1 LLPSGPHDEFLELC
15 AVSTS
20 GQLSEA
26 ERNRLREHLATCS
39 ECRNALREFESVVHD
54 TIPAIGAEHLS
65 EQSSRIEPGPSWS
78 RSKAEKAFFERLA
91 REEKQEATGTEKK
104 NGVPAGFRRILPTAP
119 ESTWRHVWMLY
130 AAGILLFV
138 TLCFSAYWVGVRHGT
153 EEAKSTQPTT
163 VSQPQAAT
171 QSVPSLEEQLS
182 DAAHEREI
190 ARAQVAQRDKAL
202 AGLRRQLQQQ
212 SVEINRMKEA
222 QDKLQA
228 TVQSDQI
235 GKQDLA
241 QQRTELRQKLEAAQA
256 QSQSLQQQVNSLTQQ
271 SSTET
276 SQAKAL
282 GSKVEDLTRLL
293 EDREKA
299 LNQRDELLAHDRDI
313 REVMGA
319 RNLYIAEVYDT
330 DEKGAARKPYGRV
343 FYTKEKSLIFYAYDL
358 DQQQSKNHAPT
369 FQAWG
374 RRGPDFKQAVNLGI
388 FYEDNASKK
397 RWVLKSED
405 PKTLA
410 QIDAVFVTVETRGGS
425 DKPSS
430 GSVRNSRRLDGLHSN
445 ARSRWNCHGTTFKSN
460 SSDYE
465 FLARHA
471 LGRYSATRARCDSKR
486 ERHSKPAIVH

>member
-20 GQLSEA
+20 GQLSE
-26 ERNRLREHLATCS
+26 EEQKRLQEHLVICA
-39 ECRNALREFESVVHD
+39 ECRQAVREFESVVND
-54 TIPAIGAEHLS
+54 AIPAFGA
-65 EQSSRIEPGPSWS
+65 EQSSRIDPGPGFSQ
-78 RSKAEKAFFERLA
+78 SKAEKAFFDRLA
-91 REEKQEATGTEKK
+91 REEGRQPSAEKK
-104 NGVPAGFRRILPTAP
+104 NGVPSTFRRVLPIAP

-130 AAGILLFV
+130 AAGILLFI
-138 TLCFSAYWVGVRHGT
+138 TLCLSAYWVGVRHGADV
-153 EEAKSTQPTT
+153 AKSTPP
-163 VSQPQAAT
+163 PQTNQVQVAT
-171 QSVPSLEEQLS
+171 ENPASLEEQLS
-182 DAAHEREI
+182 DAAHEREL
-190 ARAQVAQRDKAL
+190 ARSQVAQRDKAL
-202 AGLRRQLQQQ
+202 ADLRRQLQRQ
-212 SVEINRMKEA
+212 SEEISRMKEA

-228 TVQSDQI
+228 TVRSDQA
-235 GKQDLA
+235 GTQDLV
-241 QQRTELRQKLEAAQA
+241 QQRTELGQKLEAAQA
-256 QSQSLQQQVNSLTQQ
+256 ESQSLQQQVNSLTQQ

-299 LNQRDELLAHDRDI
+299 LNQQDELLAHDRDI

-388 FYEDNASKK
+388 FYEDNSSKK

-410 QIDAVFVTVETRGGS
+410 QIDAVFVTVEPRGGS
-425 DKPSS
+425 DKPS
-430 GSVRNSRRLDGLHSN
+430 G
-445 ARSRWNCHGTTFKSN
+445 
-460 SSDYE
+460 
-465 FLARHA
+465 
-471 LGRYSATRARCDSKR
+471 
-486 ERHSKPAIVH
+486 KPLLFAYLRVNPNHP

>member
-20 GQLSEA
+20 GQLSE
-26 ERNRLREHLATCS
+26 EEQKRLQEHLAVCPA
-39 ECRNALREFESVVHD
+39 CREALREYESVVNEA
-54 TIPAIGAEHLS
+54 IPAIGAE
-65 EQSSRIEPGPSWS
+65 QPSRIDPGPGWS
-78 RSKAEKAFFERLA
+78 QSRAEKALFDRLA
-91 REEKQEATGTEKK
+91 KEDGRQAPSAEKK
-104 NGVPAGFRRILPTAP
+104 NGVPSPFRRVLPIAP

-138 TLCFSAYWVGVRHGT
+138 TLCLSAYWVGVRHGT
-153 EEAKSTQPTT
+153 DVAKSTP
-163 VSQPQAAT
+163 PAQATEAKLAAEN
-171 QSVPSLEEQLS
+171 PASLEEQLS

-190 ARAQVAQRDKAL
+190 ARTQMAQRDRAL
-202 AGLRRQLQQQ
+202 ADLRRQLERQ
-212 SVEINRMKEA
+212 SADIRRMKEA
-222 QDKLQA
+222 QDRL
-228 TVQSDQI
+228 QSDLRTDQA
-235 GKQDLA
+235 GKQDLV
-241 QQRTELRQKLEAAQA
+241 QQRNELGQKLEAAQTE
-256 QSQSLQQQVNSLTQQ
+256 SQALQQQVTSLTQQ
-271 SSTET
+271 STNET

-299 LNQRDELLAHDRDI
+299 LNQQDELLAHDRDI

-330 DEKGAARKPYGRV
+330 DEKGATRRPYGRV

-358 DQQQSKNHAPT
+358 DQQGGNPART

-374 RRGPDFKQAVNLGI
+374 RRGPDFKQAVSLGI

-410 QIDAVFVTVETRGGS
+410 QIDAVFVTVEPHGGS
-425 DKPSS
+425 GKPS
-430 GSVRNSRRLDGLHSN
+430 G
-445 ARSRWNCHGTTFKSN
+445 
-460 SSDYE
+460 
-465 FLARHA
+465 
-471 LGRYSATRARCDSKR
+471 
-486 ERHSKPAIVH
+486 KPLLFAYLRVNPNHP